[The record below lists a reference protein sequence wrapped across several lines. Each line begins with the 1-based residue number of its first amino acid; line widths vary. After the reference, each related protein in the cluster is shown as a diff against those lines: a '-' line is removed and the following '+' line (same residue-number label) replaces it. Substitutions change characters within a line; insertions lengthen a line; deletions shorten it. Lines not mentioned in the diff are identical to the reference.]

1 MVDYK
6 DKLITAEEAVKLV
19 KSDMHIVTGLGASE
33 AREFFKVLHTVAD
46 DVKNVTITTYLPQGV
61 FDYMKEEYKGSF
73 FVDSLFYT
81 GVNRT
86 LDAAGMGSYIPNNL
100 SAAGRERLS
109 HRKPNIYV
117 GAASMPD
124 KHGNISMSLG
134 NIYER
139 RNLEAADI
147 AILEISPN
155 YPRVMGDHVVPL
167 SSVDYLIETDRVPP
181 LVPDGTPNE
190 KDEKIGKLVADMI
203 PDGACIQIGIGGV
216 PDAVAGLL
224 MEKKNLGVHTELL
237 TSGIGK
243 LARAGVIN
251 GTKKQIDKG
260 IIVTGFI
267 LGNQDLYDFVDDNPL
282 VQVRDAAY
290 VNDPTIIAKNDNQI
304 SVNTALEVDLSGQVS
319 SESIGSRQFSGTGG
333 QADTHRGAY
342 ASNGGKAIITLY
354 STAMVKNKETGEREE
369 KSKIVPRL
377 MPGAF
382 VTLQRQDVDMI
393 VTEYGVAKLKG
404 TNMVE
409 RVERLIA
416 IAHPKFRDE
425 LRQEAIKYGLIRE

>member
-6 DKLITAEEAVKLV
+6 DKVITAEEAVKLV
-19 KSDMHIVTGLGASE
+19 KSDMHIVTGLGGSE
-33 AREFFKVLHTVAD
+33 AREFFKVLHTVAN

-61 FDYMKEEYKGSF
+61 HEYMKEEYKGSF

-86 LDAAGMGSYIPNNL
+86 VEAYGMGSYIPNNL
-100 SAAGRERLS
+100 SAAARERLK
-109 HRKPNIYV
+109 HVKPNIYV
-117 GAASMPD
+117 GAAAMPD
-124 KHGNISMSLG
+124 KHGNVSLSLG
-134 NIYER
+134 NIFER

-147 AILEISPN
+147 VILEVSPH
-155 YPRVMGDHVVPL
+155 YPRIFGDHIV
-167 SSVDYLIETDRVPP
+167 SVDDVDHFIEVDYKPP

-190 KDEKIGKLVADMI
+190 KDMVIGKMIADMI

-216 PDAVAGLL
+216 PDAVASFL
-224 MEKKNLGVHTELL
+224 MEKKDLGIHTELL
-237 TSGIGK
+237 TSGLGK
-243 LARAGVIN
+243 LARAGVVN
-251 GTKKQIDKG
+251 GKRKQIDRG
-260 IIVTGFI
+260 VIVTGFM
-267 LGNQDLYDFVDDNPL
+267 LGNQELYDFANDNPM
-282 VQVRDAAY
+282 VQVRDASYA
-290 VNDPTIIAKNDNQI
+290 NDPSVIAKNDNQI

-342 ASNGGKAIITLY
+342 MSNGGKAIITLY

-377 MPGAF
+377 MPGAY
-382 VTLQRQDVDMI
+382 VTLQRQDVDMV
-393 VTEYGVAKLKG
+393 VTEYGVAHLKG
-404 TNMVE
+404 TNMIE

-425 LRQEAIKYGLIRE
+425 LRQDAIKYGLIRE

>member
-6 DKLITAEEAVKLV
+6 DKVITAEEAVKLV
-19 KSDMHIVTGLGASE
+19 KSDMHIVTGLGGSE
-33 AREFFKVLHTVAD
+33 AREFFKFLHTRAEEVD
-46 DVKNVTITTYLPQGV
+46 NVTVTTYLPQGKYE
-61 FDYMKEEYKGSF
+61 YMNEEYKGKF
-73 FVDSLFYT
+73 HVDSLFYT

-86 LDAAGMGSYIPNNL
+86 LEGYGMSSYIPNNL
-100 SAAGRERLS
+100 SAAGRDRLS
-109 HRKPNIYV
+109 HLKPSIYV
-117 GAASMPD
+117 GAAARPD
-124 KHGNISMSLG
+124 KHGNISLSLG
-134 NIYER
+134 NVFER

-147 AILEISPN
+147 VILEVSSK
-155 YPRVMGDHVVPL
+155 YPRIFGDHVVPL
-167 SSVDYLIETDRVPP
+167 SAVDYLIEVDYNPP

-190 KDEKIGKLVADMI
+190 KDEKIGELIAEMI

-224 MEKKNLGVHTELL
+224 MEKKNLGVHTEML
-237 TSGIGK
+237 TSGLGK

-251 GTKKQIDKG
+251 GTQKQIDKG
-260 IIVTGFI
+260 VIVTAFI
-267 LGNQDLYDFVDDNPL
+267 LGNQELYDFIDDNPV

-290 VNDPTIIAKNDNQI
+290 ANDPNIISKNDNQI

-342 ASNGGKAIITLY
+342 MSKGGKAIITLY
-354 STAMVKNKETGEREE
+354 STAMVKNKETGEKEE

-377 MPGAF
+377 MPGAY

-425 LRQEAIKYGLIRE
+425 LRKDAIKFGLIKE